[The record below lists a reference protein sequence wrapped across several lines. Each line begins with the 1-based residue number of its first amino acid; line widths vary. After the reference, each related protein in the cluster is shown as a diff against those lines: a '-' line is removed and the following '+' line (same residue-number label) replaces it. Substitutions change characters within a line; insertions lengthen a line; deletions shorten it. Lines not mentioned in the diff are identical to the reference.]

1 MFSFIICQKKI
12 LSTESFRVFGQY
24 AIILNLLFLI
34 SAVELGRRYFPHCSD
49 VLDKFLNEE
58 STDLIFLETGTP
70 EDQRVK
76 RMRFSELK
84 EDVRKAFTKD
94 KAAVAAIAS
103 SASSSSSP
111 RCEGRGRSNRKLR
124 PSR

>member
-1 MFSFIICQKKI
+1 MA
-12 LSTESFRVFGQY
+12 FGQY
-24 AIILNLLFLI
+24 AIIFNVLFPI
-34 SAVELGRRYFPHCSD
+34 STVELGRRYFPHCSD

>member
-1 MFSFIICQKKI
+1 MFFI
-12 LSTESFRVFGQY
+12 Y
-24 AIILNLLFLI
+24 
-34 SAVELGRRYFPHCSD
+34 AVELGRRYFPHCSD

-58 STDLIFLETGTP
+58 STDLIFLETGSS

-94 KAAVAAIAS
+94 KAVAAIAS

-111 RCEGRGRSNRKLR
+111 RSEGRGKQGCRKSKAPR
-124 PSR
+124 